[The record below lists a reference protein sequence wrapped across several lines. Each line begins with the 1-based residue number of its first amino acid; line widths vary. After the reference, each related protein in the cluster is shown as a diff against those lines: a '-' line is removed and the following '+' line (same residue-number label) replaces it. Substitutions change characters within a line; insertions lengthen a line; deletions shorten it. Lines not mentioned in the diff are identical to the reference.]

1 MFGYDDVMNRD
12 DEHPGAVRSTRLT
25 LERFAPS
32 AFWIEQ
38 PGTLIIVEGEMDKLA
53 CNEVR
58 SLLCVCC
65 VSLLL
70 PAARDASMCNWSRCM
85 RVAAHLICTLGD
97 RKQYSAI
104 RVELHT

>member
-1 MFGYDDVMNRD
+1 MQRLLSRRRERAGKHFTQEKNCEKIVFGYDDVMNRD

-65 VSLLL
+65 VRYFRLLAV
-70 PAARDASMCNWSRCM
+70 P
-85 RVAAHLICTLGD
+85 VCTNCC
-97 RKQYSAI
+97 
-104 RVELHT
+104 